1 MITIIS
7 DKLQTYLL
15 PIANKIGSNRYLL
28 AIKDAFLISLP
39 FTMFGSIILALVNI
53 PFLEKIISADTIK
66 MIQNAATPIQ
76 NVTFNVIA
84 IMVVL
89 GIGYSLGKYY
99 KSNPIYTALSSLIGF
114 LMITPTTTLY
124 EENVVSGVYELNNL
138 GTMSIFSGI
147 IMAIL
152 CTEVYRWIVAKKM
165 VIKMPDSVPD
175 LVADSFSSFIPVGG
189 VLMISFI
196 VQLGFSCTSYATMNA
211 FIYQMIQIPISRIG
225 SSFAATMIAGALCNL
240 FWFFGLHGNSIVYN
254 SVLSP
259 IFKALS
265 IENLAAF
272 QAHKEI
278 PNIITEEFAFYFGGF
293 NGSFIA
299 YPILICII
307 ICFKKKKDWKK
318 LAEVS
323 MVPGIFSIY
332 EPIVFGLPLMLN
344 PIMLIPMLLTPMLS
358 CAISYAA
365 MATHLV
371 PLCTGVSIPWTTP
384 MILSGIITTNSIMG
398 GVLQIVIILVLTVL
412 WYIFLKISYRIE
424 EAKEE
429 NKHVNE

>member
-1 MITIIS
+1 MITFIAE
-7 DKLQTYLL
+7 KLQQYLL
-15 PIANKIGSNRYLL
+15 PMANRIGANRYLQ

-39 FTMFGSIILALVNI
+39 FTMFGSIVLAIVNI
-53 PFLEKIISADTIK
+53 PFLEKLIDKETIVA
-66 MIQNAATPIQ
+66 IQLAAAPIQ

-84 IMVVL
+84 VMVVL

-99 KSNPIYTALSSLIGF
+99 KMNPIYTAMSSLIGF
-114 LMITPTTTLY
+114 LMVTPTTTLW
-124 EENVVSGVYELNNL
+124 EETLITGVFELNHL
-138 GTMSIFSGI
+138 GTMAIFSGI
-147 IMAIL
+147 IMSIL
-152 CTEVYRWIVAKKM
+152 CSEVYRFIVQKNF
-165 VIKMPDSVPD
+165 VIKMPDSVPE

-189 VLMISFI
+189 VLLVSFA
-196 VQLGFSCTSYATMNA
+196 VQLGFTFTSYETMNA

-259 IFKALS
+259 IFKSLS
-265 IENLAAF
+265 LENLAAF
-272 QAHKEI
+272 QAHETI

-307 ICFKKKKDWKK
+307 IFFKKKKEWKK

-323 MVPGIFSIY
+323 LVPGIFSIY

-358 CAISYAA
+358 CGISYAA
-365 MATHLV
+365 MKIGLV

-384 MILSGIITTNSIMG
+384 MVLSGIITTNSIMG
-398 GVLQIVIILVLTVL
+398 GILQLVIIAVLTLL
-412 WYIFLKISYRIE
+412 WYIFLKIAYQSEEKERSY
-424 EAKEE
+424 EAE
-429 NKHVNE
+429 

>member
-1 MITIIS
+1 MITIIA
-7 DKLQTYLL
+7 DKLQKYLL
-15 PIANKIGSNRYLL
+15 PVANKIGSNRYLL

-53 PFLEKIISADTIK
+53 PFLNKLIAEDTIAA
-66 MIQNAATPIQ
+66 IQAAAAPIQ

-84 IMVVL
+84 VIVVL

-99 KSNPIYTALSSLIGF
+99 KSNPIYTAISSLIGF
-114 LMITPTTTLY
+114 LMVTPTTTLF
-124 EENVVSGVYELNNL
+124 EENVVTGVYELNNL
-138 GTMSIFSGI
+138 GTMAIFSGI

-152 CTEVYRWIVAKKM
+152 CTETYRWVVEKNL
-165 VIKMPDSVPD
+165 VIKMPDSVPQ
-175 LVADSFSSFIPVGG
+175 LVADSFSSFIPVGA
-189 VLMISFI
+189 VLSISFI
-196 VQLGFSCTSYATMNA
+196 IQLGFSFTGFQTMNA
-211 FIYQMIQIPISRIG
+211 FIYEMIQIPISRIG
-225 SSFAATMIAGALCNL
+225 SSFTATMIAGALCNL

-259 IFKALS
+259 IFKALY

-272 QAHKEI
+272 QAHKMI
-278 PNIITEEFAFYFGGF
+278 PNVITEEFAFYFGGF

-307 ICFKKKKDWKK
+307 IFFKKKKEWKK

-358 CAISYAA
+358 CAISYFA
-365 MATHLV
+365 MTVGLV

-384 MILSGIITTNSIMG
+384 MILSGIITTNSLQG
-398 GVLQIVIILVLTVL
+398 GILQIVIIAVLTVL
-412 WYIFLKISYRIE
+412 WYVFLKIAYNGDKDKEKKIE
-424 EAKEE
+424 
-429 NKHVNE
+429 NE